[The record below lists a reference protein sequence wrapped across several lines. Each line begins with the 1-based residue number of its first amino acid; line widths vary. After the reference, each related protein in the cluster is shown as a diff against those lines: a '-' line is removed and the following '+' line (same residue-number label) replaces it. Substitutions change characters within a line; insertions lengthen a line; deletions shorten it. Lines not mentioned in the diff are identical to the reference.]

1 MTSRARV
8 VPVRSRIE
16 LWCGGVLWVV
26 LALGVEGCVSTPST
40 PARMMPPA
48 PPRSMVQTGVASWY
62 GKAHHG
68 QRTAS
73 GERFDMNALTAAHPT
88 LPFGTRL
95 RVMNLENDREVE
107 VRVNDR
113 GPAVRGRIIDL
124 SYAAARALGAG
135 GAGVIP
141 VRLTVLGGRDVDARG
156 VPAQP

>member
-1 MTSRARV
+1 
-8 VPVRSRIE
+8 
-16 LWCGGVLWVV
+16 
-26 LALGVEGCVSTPST
+26 
-40 PARMMPPA
+40 
-48 PPRSMVQTGVASWY
+48 
-62 GKAHHG
+62 
-68 QRTAS
+68 
-73 GERFDMNALTAAHPT
+73 MNALTAAHPT

-95 RVMNLENDREVE
+95 RVMNLENDRKVE